1 MSLVRMIEG
10 ENRFLHESII
20 RSVFGVCNF
29 YKGRELKS
37 PLVDIFKKLML
48 FVGIYGCSSAHP
60 SLLTRGHSRP
70 SIDQEGDRFTQRRI
84 CHRG

>member
-10 ENRFLHESII
+10 ETRFLYESII

-48 FVGIYGCSSAHP
+48 FVGIYRCSSAP
-60 SLLTRGHSRP
+60 PPGKENRGLAKQMV
-70 SIDQEGDRFTQRRI
+70 DLQEQI
-84 CHRG
+84 LKKLE